1 MLSLL
6 VNTTLK
12 ICCLVSVN
20 NVFSKEMSDMLSK
33 ETIHTKHTKLY
44 KITNK
49 EERCGNKHL

>member
-44 KITNK
+44 NK